1 MRGCNLHLRLP
12 PACNRCLRLR
22 CELRLRQ
29 ALRLRQGLTRNA
41 SRGASRGAFQ
51 QSQEQPMKNLLK
63 TLTKLFAWLQTP
75 SFEERYLAQAV
86 DAIDLQV
93 RLHALERGRP

>member
-1 MRGCNLHLRLP
+1 LRQGV
-12 PACNRCLRLR
+12 
-22 CELRLRQ
+22 RLRQ
-29 ALRLRQGLTRNA
+29 ELMTKP

-51 QSQEQPMKNLLK
+51 QSQEQAMKNLLN
-63 TLTKLFAWLQTP
+63 TLAKLFAWLQTP
-75 SFEERYLAQAV
+75 SIEERYLAQAV

>member
-1 MRGCNLHLRLP
+1 
-12 PACNRCLRLR
+12 
-22 CELRLRQ
+22 
-29 ALRLRQGLTRNA
+29 
-41 SRGASRGAFQ
+41 
-51 QSQEQPMKNLLK
+51 MKNLLK